1 MTFSRLPANGAPL
14 RRAIGAGIFI
24 ALYCA
29 LISSSGASEKLFL
42 EYLVFT
48 HQQARNVLPE
58 RDTSQNRLLAVS
70 ALSSNDTHAQSRH
83 SLISGSGLLQQHNVR
98 LKENPFYRV
107 TLHAKTEFTKSGD
120 TAAIRFRIKRAATQ
134 DTSDI
139 RIHFQCGGSPKR
151 QLTTNVVYVPF
162 PEAVAT
168 PDEEHRQGFLGAR
181 LEPWILRDSRRL
193 KIGEVHYLDHPAFG
207 ILLIVAEKN

>member
-1 MTFSRLPANGAPL
+1 MTRSRLPANGAPL
-14 RRAIGAGIFI
+14 RRAIGASIFI
-24 ALYCA
+24 ALYCT
-29 LISSSGASEKLFL
+29 LISSSEANEKLYL

-48 HQQARNVLPE
+48 HQQAGNVLPE
-58 RDTSQNRLLAVS
+58 RDTSHNRLLAVS
-70 ALSSNDTHAQSRH
+70 ALSSNDTHARSRH

-98 LKENPFYRV
+98 LKKSPFYRV
-107 TLHAKTEFTKSGD
+107 TLHAKTEFTNSGD
-120 TAAIRFRIKRAATQ
+120 SPSVRFRIKSAATQ

-139 RIHFQCGGSPKR
+139 HIHFQYGVSPNQR
-151 QLTTNVVYVPF
+151 LTTNVVYVPF
-162 PEAVAT
+162 LEAVAI
-168 PDEEHRQGFLGAR
+168 PDEERREGFPGAR